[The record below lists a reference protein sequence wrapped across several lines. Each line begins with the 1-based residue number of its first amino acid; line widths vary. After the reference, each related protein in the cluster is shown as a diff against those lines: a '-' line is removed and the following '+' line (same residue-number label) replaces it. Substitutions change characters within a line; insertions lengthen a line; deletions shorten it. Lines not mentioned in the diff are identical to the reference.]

1 MCLQTFFFSLK
12 GTVVVAFSLTVIV
25 VVVFSLTDTVVWRS
39 LLQIL

>member
-1 MCLQTFFFSLK
+1 VLADFFFSLK